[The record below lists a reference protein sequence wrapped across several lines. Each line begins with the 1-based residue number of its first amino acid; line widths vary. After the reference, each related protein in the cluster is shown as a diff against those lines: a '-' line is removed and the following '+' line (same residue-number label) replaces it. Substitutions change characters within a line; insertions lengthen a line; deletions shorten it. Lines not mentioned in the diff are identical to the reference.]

1 MKNFFRRRSRQGEGE
16 VTEAATTQN
25 YWATPEQPSPP
36 IAEAIPLETQ
46 KRMLH
51 NIRRNLHSQAT
62 HHPP

>member
-16 VTEAATTQN
+16 AAEVV
-25 YWATPEQPSPP
+25 ATPSSPAEPAQPVPP

-51 NIRRNLHSQAT
+51 NIRRNLHSQTAYY
-62 HHPP
+62 PR